1 MRWLFFIHILFL
13 TGCSTLSEVSLKKT
27 ELNKL
32 SQLDVPYD
40 RNLFKGESLEVESI
54 EEIFYLSEKQKAD
67 FWNYFNNPRHRD
79 VYPNRRISQ
88 YLSSKLDT
96 FNFYS
101 DTLTASQ
108 ALSNQ
113 LGNCLSL
120 AIVTHALAELAGV
133 TVKYELVKT
142 PAIFQKEG
150 DVVLASQHVQ
160 SLLLDPGP
168 GEFNGREPLW
178 RSYIRVDYYPTG
190 DTNPLRRVPTDE
202 FYAMFYRNRAAEAI
216 GAGRLSKAYAYLVEV
231 LSRNKT
237 DGQAINS
244 MAVLHERVGE
254 MKSAQALYQFG
265 LAHGEKSAEFDLL
278 YNYHILLKTTGQT
291 DELANVEN
299 RLERYK
305 DKNPFRWVS
314 KGDQALKDKNYR
326 GAIRYFQKA
335 IKLASYLH
343 EPYAGIAKAQAALG
357 HAKAAKRALRKAIEK
372 SRKAETKN
380 LYQLKYESLVKLD

>member
-1 MRWLFFIHILFL
+1 MRWLIFIQVLILS
-13 TGCSTLSEVSLKKT
+13 GCSTFGDFQLQKT
-27 ELNKL
+27 DANTL
-32 SQLDVPYD
+32 SQLVVPYD
-40 RNLFKGESLEVESI
+40 RNLFEGENLSVESI
-54 EEIFYLSEKQKAD
+54 DEIFYLTESQKKD
-67 FWNYFNNPRHRD
+67 FWTYFNNPRNRD
-79 VYPNRRISQ
+79 VYPNHRISR
-88 YLSSKLDT
+88 YLSSKLGT

-120 AIVTHALAELAGV
+120 AIVTHALADLAGV

-160 SLLLDPGP
+160 SLLYDPGP
-168 GEFNGREPLW
+168 GEFNGKGPIW

-190 DTNPLRRVPTDE
+190 DTEPLRRVPTDE
-202 FYAMFYRNRAAEAI
+202 FFSMFYRNRAAEAI
-216 GAGRLSKAYAYLVEV
+216 GAGRLSKAYAYLTEV

-244 MAVLHERVGE
+244 MAVLHERMGE
-254 MKSAQALYQFG
+254 KEKARELYLFG
-265 LAHGEKSAEFDLL
+265 LQYGEKSAEFDLL
-278 YNYHILLKTTGQT
+278 YNYHILLKTTGQAE
-291 DELANVEN
+291 ELAIVEE
-299 RLERYK
+299 RLNRYK

-314 KGDQALKDKNYR
+314 KGEQALVSKNYR
-326 GAIRYFQKA
+326 AAIRYFQKA
-335 IKLASYLH
+335 SKLASYLH

-357 HAKAAKRALRKAIEK
+357 NAKAAKRALRKAIEK

-380 LYQLKYESLVKLD
+380 LYQLKYETLVKLD